1 MKRLVLFGIVIFLV
15 IIGGFLVVDK
25 VWLHKVFKLAIATP
39 GSCLIL
45 EEKYCK
51 MVKIDEKDGQKAV
64 VANLPD
70 GVSLFSPIDST
81 SSSDLFVHDE
91 DDLNQNN
98 WDFGIEISNDS
109 NVLYDFIYSKKD
121 NLKNKSVLKK
131 GEQIGIVSSK
141 KLNKFDEYNFVFT
154 ISQNSDD
161 NFEKSNEM
169 LLKIFNK

>member
-1 MKRLVLFGIVIFLV
+1 MKRLVLFGVAIFLI
-15 IIGGFLVVDK
+15 IIGGFLIVDK
-25 VWLHKVFKLAIATP
+25 VWLHKVFKPAVATP
-39 GSCLIL
+39 GSCLVL

-51 MVKIDEKDGQKAV
+51 KITIIEKNGQKGA

-70 GVSLFSPIDST
+70 GVILFSPIDST
-81 SSSDLFVHDE
+81 SITDLFVHNE
-91 DDLNQNN
+91 DDSNQNN

-141 KLNKFDEYNFVFT
+141 KLKKFDGYNFVFT
-154 ISQNSDD
+154 MSQDSDD